1 MHPCSECV
9 VGMADSERD
18 SQAEAVLREL
28 EGEGAEA
35 AMAPIAQALQLPQV
49 ILKTLKDAL
58 QKILDGM
65 DANASKHAMHR
76 FMQDTQLL
84 TQF

>member
-35 AMAPIAQALQLPQV
+35 AMAPIA
-49 ILKTLKDAL
+49 
-58 QKILDGM
+58 
-65 DANASKHAMHR
+65 
-76 FMQDTQLL
+76 
-84 TQF
+84 

>member
-9 VGMADSERD
+9 VGMVDSEGD

-35 AMAPIAQALQLPQV
+35 AVAPVAQAWSALLVKLGACQTSPQ
-49 ILKTLKDAL
+49 
-58 QKILDGM
+58 
-65 DANASKHAMHR
+65 
-76 FMQDTQLL
+76 TQLKKES
-84 TQF
+84 TQI

>member
-1 MHPCSECV
+1 
-9 VGMADSERD
+9 
-18 SQAEAVLREL
+18 
-28 EGEGAEA
+28 
-35 AMAPIAQALQLPQV
+35 MAPVAQAPQLPQV

-58 QKILDGM
+58 QKILDGT

-76 FMQDTQLL
+76 FMPDTYLL